1 MGKLVVLE
9 LEGSLSEDGFRVR
22 LQMGE
27 DGKRPNIQLSGDL
40 PSEPNLAQLVESHW
54 IDKYRP
60 LGLPNTRGIKPK
72 GIKYDG
78 VLSRIKECKESGDRL
93 CDRLNQWLSAPDFR
107 AIDLQIREALNP
119 TDPDPIRLILRTT
132 CNELQKLPWHNWQ
145 LLSKY
150 PNAEVSFSDLDFRRS
165 DPLSTTPPGKVRIL
179 AILGHQDRIDTTED
193 QQILN
198 SLPNAQVTFLTEP
211 KRAQINDQLWEQPWD
226 ILFFAGHS
234 ETDSD
239 TGKIYINPDE
249 YLTIDDIWYGLRKS
263 VAQGLKLAI
272 FNSCDGLGLAQR
284 LDDAQIPQM
293 IVMRDY
299 VPDRVAQK
307 FLTSFLLNFSQGYS
321 FEVAVREAR
330 EKLQG
335 LEDQIPCATWLPVI
349 WQHPDYI
356 SPTWDDLVGQRPQ
369 PSWCWQKALKTTLCI
384 SMIVTTVVMG
394 VRYLGIL
401 ENMELQAFD
410 RLMQQRPPEIIDS
423 SILVIEATDSDT
435 NDYGYPLSDSIL
447 AETLT
452 QIIPHNPKVIGLHM
466 HRGQPR
472 DEGYPSLINLFNQ
485 NPNLISLCSHTT
497 SEQVYSPPLGL
508 SQNQIQQQL
517 GFSDWYDT
525 KSHDGVIRRQ
535 VLSSDPQLS
544 PKNSECITSLS
555 FSTQLALKF
564 LELDSLEALQYSRL
578 SKRAGGYQTLDG
590 RSNQILINYRVPW
603 IKQKK
608 EIAKK
613 ISLSEVIKGQFD
625 PRIIQNKI
633 VFITVTAGSAKDYY
647 PTPYGEMAGVWI
659 HAHMVSQIVHNIQY
673 DRPLIWVLP
682 QWKEV
687 QWGDALWI
695 FSWSLIAG
703 SMVCFCPRKL
713 WLLTLINIAIIFGLY
728 QLCLQLLILGGWM
741 PLIPSLLSMLIAEYT
756 VVIYQNKANVKF

>member
-1 MGKLVVLE
+1 VGKLVVLE
-9 LEGSLSEDGFRVR
+9 LEGSLSNGGFRVR

-27 DGKRPNIQLSGDL
+27 DGKRPDLDVSGFL
-40 PSEPNLAQLVESHW
+40 PSQPDLAQLVESHW
-54 IDKYRP
+54 LEQYRP

-78 VLSRIKECKESGDRL
+78 VLSRIKACKESGDQL
-93 CDRLNQWLSAPDFR
+93 CDRLNQWLSSPDFR
-107 AIDLQIREALNP
+107 AIDTQIRERLNYS
-119 TDPDPIRLILRTT
+119 DRIRFIVRTN
-132 CNELQKLPWHNWQ
+132 CNDLHKLPWHSWQ
-145 LLSKY
+145 LLSRY
-150 PNAEVSFSDLDFRRS
+150 THAEISFSDTNFRRS

-179 AILGHQDRIDTTED
+179 AILGHKEGIDTEKDRHTLD
-193 QQILN
+193 
-198 SLPNAQVTFLTEP
+198 SLPNAEVTFLIEP
-211 KRAQINDQLWEQPWD
+211 KQAEINDQLWEQPWD

-234 ETDSD
+234 ETDGD
-239 TGKIYINPDE
+239 TGKIYINPNE
-249 YLTIDDIWYGLRKS
+249 YLAMDDIWYGLRKA

-272 FNSCDGLGLAQR
+272 FNSCDGLGLARR
-284 LDDAQIPQM
+284 LDDPHIPQM

-299 VPDRVAQK
+299 VPDLVAQK
-307 FLTSFLLNFSQGYS
+307 FLKSFLLNFSQGYS

-356 SPTWDDLVGQRPQ
+356 SPTWDELVGQSP
-369 PSWCWQKALKTTLCI
+369 PPHFSWQKALTTTLCI
-384 SMIVTTVVMG
+384 SLAVTTVVMG
-394 VRYLGIL
+394 VRYSGLL
-401 ENMELQAFD
+401 ESMELKAFD

-435 NDYGYPLSDSIL
+435 NDYGYPLSDRIL

-452 QIIPHNPKVIGLHM
+452 KILPHNPKVIGLHM

-485 NPNLISLCSHTT
+485 HPNLISLCSHTT

-590 RSNQILINYRVPW
+590 QSNQILINYRSPW

-608 EIAKK
+608 EIAKR
-613 ISLSEVIKGQFD
+613 IRLSEVIKGQFD
-625 PRIIQNKI
+625 PSIIQNKI
-633 VFITVTAGSAKDYY
+633 VLITVTAGSAKDYY
-647 PTPYGEMAGVWI
+647 QTPYGEMAGVLI
-659 HAHMVSQIVHNIQY
+659 HAHMVSQIVHNIQD

-713 WLLTLINIAIIFGLY
+713 WLLTLINIAMIFGLY

-756 VVIYQNKANVKF
+756 VVIYQKKANVKF